1 MKKIFRLIT
10 YGTLSPG
17 QINNHHLDAVSGKWT
32 EGTVKGR
39 LLDEGWGAGLGFPGM
54 VLDDSADYIDVFV
67 LESVTLDEHWYRIDN
82 FEGEGYTRVLTKVN
96 TKDGQLDAYIYVV
109 KQ

>member
-1 MKKIFRLIT
+1 MKKILRLIT

-39 LLDEGWGAGLGFPGM
+39 LLDEGWSAGLGFPGM
-54 VLDDSADYIDVFV
+54 VLDDSADSIDVFV
-67 LESVTLDEHWYRIDN
+67 LESVTLDEHWNRIDN